1 VRSRFV
7 LLPWLACQAALI
19 VAESGCSSDTSLP
32 TTPTFSAARYVPAVP
47 AGGNAAPAGP
57 TPEATRES
65 RGLTGARAIVAANRE
80 STVEPDD
87 ASMRGATWYIED
99 VQPTLIY
106 RVCTAVNRVTTV
118 LLPPGERFNGA
129 VGGNVEAFL
138 INVAYAGPRPAVSIL
153 PRMPG
158 ARGNLQLVTTGG
170 FYSYSL
176 GACET
181 ALNLVDVARKDP
193 VVRPSSAL
201 PQPQGDFTRLA
212 LVREDGPLPAWA
224 PAEAWADSVKMVV
237 RFNGPLPV
245 LPTLFAGSQGEQVV
259 NYRSISDGDQV
270 YLVTSRRVTEAELR
284 LGAERVRLT
293 VDPDAVKAGAATD
306 PARGADGWKPAGPV
320 ASPPPPAQPFPAAA
334 PRQPMAANPALGV
347 SAPPAAVR
355 L

>member
-1 VRSRFV
+1 MKGIRTAFV
-7 LLPWLACQAALI
+7 PLAAFVAAG
-19 VAESGCSSDTSLP
+19 AGCSADTSVK
-32 TTPTFSAARYVPAVP
+32 TTPTFSAARYLP
-47 AGGNAAPAGP
+47 AAPTGPQDQAGPSGP
-57 TPEATRES
+57 TPEPRPERA
-65 RGLTGARAIVAANRE
+65 RGLTGVKAVSAANRE
-80 STVEPDD
+80 ATVEPDD

-106 RVCTAVNRVTTV
+106 RVCTATRRVTTI

-129 VGGNVEAFL
+129 VGGDVDAFL

-153 PRMPG
+153 PRTPC

-193 VVRPSSAL
+193 PARSAASL
-201 PQPQGDFTRLA
+201 PQPEGDFTRLA

-224 PAEAWADSVKMVV
+224 PAEVWADSVKMVV
-237 RFNGPLPV
+237 RFDGPLPV
-245 LPTLFAGSQGEQVV
+245 LPTLFAGRQGEQVV
-259 NYRSISDGDQV
+259 NYRSLADGRQV
-270 YLVTSRRVTEAELR
+270 YLITSRRVTEAELR
-284 LGAERVRLT
+284 LGAEKVRIT
-293 VDPDAVKAGAATD
+293 VDGDAVRAGTAAD
-306 PARGADGWKPAGPV
+306 PARGADGWKPAGAV
-320 ASPPPPAQPFPAAA
+320 ADPPPPARPFPAAA
-334 PRQPMAANPALGV
+334 PRQPMAGNPVLGV